1 MDVDL
6 RKPVHHE
13 EPEKITLSNAHT
25 DVSYVC
31 IRKPSGKDRAR
42 LEDVSERA
50 HCSLS
55 KIYWLINQEK
65 ENPATITTD
74 KIQEIIKQI
83 KSDMLNVFISTL
95 KCGHYESQLAVYPSI
110 KPAVLWVTP
119 SNPCSIKISIVSHAD
134 RPQASCCN
142 LRTHWQWMDLSNY
155 LRFEV
160 PWLHRNTFSYRSNAM
175 LVRNSPYRCL
185 PRRNLLRQRQR
196 RRQQHRRPV
205 KRNPMWRIISII
217 FCLFPWRK
225 RNQPHWF
232 RSTINGS
239 GRSIVRNS
247 TERRKPAGWF
257 CPFSSREIAFR
268 GYPASNVSDHTQ
280 SSFPRPTTEI

>member
-13 EPEKITLSNAHT
+13 EPEKITSSNAHT
-25 DVSYVC
+25 AVSYVC

-65 ENPATITTD
+65 GNPVTITTD

-110 KPAVLWVTP
+110 KPAVL
-119 SNPCSIKISIVSHAD
+119 
-134 RPQASCCN
+134 
-142 LRTHWQWMDLSNY
+142 
-155 LRFEV
+155 
-160 PWLHRNTFSYRSNAM
+160 
-175 LVRNSPYRCL
+175 
-185 PRRNLLRQRQR
+185 
-196 RRQQHRRPV
+196 
-205 KRNPMWRIISII
+205 
-217 FCLFPWRK
+217 
-225 RNQPHWF
+225 
-232 RSTINGS
+232 
-239 GRSIVRNS
+239 
-247 TERRKPAGWF
+247 
-257 CPFSSREIAFR
+257 
-268 GYPASNVSDHTQ
+268 
-280 SSFPRPTTEI
+280 